1 MKVRWA
7 VAGVH
12 GVLALVHVY
21 WATGVTWP
29 ARDQRELSEAVL
41 GQVVSFAPGVVLPL
55 AAFHLVLGAAVLA
68 SGRYRVAR
76 LAMGGLVAGLGV
88 RALAG
93 LVWVAGVGSEVGPA
107 FYWLNLFVYT
117 PACLVLL
124 VTDLRLLVVGRVKAV
139 VGDSRG

>member
-1 MKVRWA
+1 MKVRGA

-29 ARDQRELSEAVL
+29 AGDQRVLSEAVL
-41 GQVVSFAPGVVLPL
+41 GRVVSFAPGVVLPL
-55 AAFHLVLGAAVLA
+55 AALHLVLGAAVLA

-76 LAMGGLVAGLGV
+76 LVMGGLVAGLGA
-88 RALAG
+88 RAA
-93 LVWVAGVGSEVGPA
+93 AGVVWALGIGADLGSA
-107 FYWLNLFVYT
+107 FYWLNLVVYT

-124 VTDLRLLVVGRVKAV
+124 VADLRLLSAGRVKAL